1 MPKLSIKYPHVFSF
15 HHTPRSMISNAKEWA
30 TARGL
35 CRKNEIHK
43 EDEFR
48 VPTDESFAYTQT
60 KTREAEA
67 MGWMDVIDD
76 DRSLL
81 DFGDMSAEQ
90 AMLCL
95 GSELFVFSHGLMDT

>member
-1 MPKLSIKYPHVFSF
+1 MHVSKLSTKRPYVYPVHHV
-15 HHTPRSMISNAKEWA
+15 PRAMISNAKEWA

-48 VPTDESFAYTQT
+48 VPTDEIYTYTET

-67 MGWMDVIDD
+67 MGFMDVMDS

-90 AMLCL
+90 TMLCL
-95 GSELFVFSHGLMDT
+95 GSEHIS